1 MTRRTDHSADWLGYE
16 EALGAILARV
26 GSLGEQRVRLHE
38 ALGRA
43 IAHPVHSPIDH
54 PAWDNSAMDGFAV
67 RAEDVAGAAPD
78 RPVTLPISASIPAGR
93 FPENPLA
100 PGTAVQVMTGA
111 PVPSGATG
119 VIRVEHTDGGHDDT
133 VTIRD
138 DADAHRHIR
147 PAGEDVT
154 RGQLL
159 LSKGDELTPAATGIL
174 ALAGVA
180 ELDVGRAP
188 RVGVLAN
195 GDELADFDAYDEVLA
210 GRRVMNSNAHALLA
224 QLRSAGAEPVSLG
237 IARDDPKDLVE
248 HLARGMELDAIISA
262 AGVSV
267 GEHDHV
273 KGVLA
278 ELGMERTFWRLRM
291 RPGSAALFG
300 IRAGQ
305 PIWGV
310 PGNPVSAMV
319 TFEVLI
325 RPAIRRMSGH
335 RDCVPRR
342 VWARVEDRISSPE
355 GSTSFLRAVLVDQ
368 GEGSLSARLTGPQ
381 GSGMLTSML
390 ADALVVVPEDV
401 TEMPA
406 GSVAELIPITRWFQR
421 GSTAGADV

>member
-1 MTRRTDHSADWLGYE
+1 MTPRIEPSADWLGYE
-16 EALGAILARV
+16 EALEAVLTCSGAVGEVRV
-26 GSLGEQRVRLHE
+26 PLQE

-43 IAHPVHSPIDH
+43 IARSVHSPIDH

-67 RAEDVAGAAPD
+67 RAEDVAGAGPE

-93 FPENPLA
+93 FPEGPLS

-119 VIRVEHTDGGHDDT
+119 VIRVEHTDGGDGDG
-133 VTIRD
+133 VTILD
-138 DADAHRHIR
+138 DADATRHIR
-147 PAGEDVT
+147 PAGEDVV

-159 LSKGDELTPAATGIL
+159 LSAGDEVTPAAVGML
-174 ALAGVA
+174 ALAGFA
-180 ELDVGRAP
+180 ELQVGRVP

-210 GRRVMNSNAHALLA
+210 GRRVMNSNGHALIA
-224 QLRSAGAEPVSLG
+224 QLRAAGAEPVDLG
-237 IARDDPKDLVE
+237 IARDDPADLEE
-248 HLARGMELDAIISA
+248 HLARGAACDAIISA

-273 KGVLA
+273 KSVL
-278 ELGMERTFWRLRM
+278 EKLGMERLFWRVRM

-300 IRAGQ
+300 LQAGR
-305 PIWGV
+305 PVWGV

-319 TFEVLI
+319 TFEVLV

-335 RDCVPRR
+335 RDCLQRR
-342 VWARVEDRISSPE
+342 VRARVSDRVSSPE
-355 GSTSFLRAVLVDQ
+355 GTTSFLRAHVVETDA
-368 GEGSLSARLTGPQ
+368 GSLTAILTGPQ

-390 ADALVVVPEDV
+390 ADALVVVPEEV
-401 TEMPA
+401 TELPA
-406 GSVAELIPITRWFQR
+406 GSEVELIPLIPWFET
-421 GSTAGADV
+421 GPPVGGDV

>member
-1 MTRRTDHSADWLGYE
+1 MTRHPESGADWLAYE
-16 EALGAILARV
+16 EALEGILARV
-26 GSLGEQRVRLHE
+26 DVLGEETVPLHD

-43 IAHPVHSPIDH
+43 IARPIHSPIDH

-67 RAEDVAGAAPD
+67 RAEDVSGAAPD
-78 RPVTLPISASIPAGR
+78 RPVTLPVSASIPAGR
-93 FPENPLA
+93 FPEAPLT

-119 VIRVEHTDGGHDDT
+119 VIRVEHTDGGREDT
-133 VTIRD
+133 VTIHD
-138 DADAHRHIR
+138 DADANRHIR
-147 PAGEDVT
+147 SAGEDVV
-154 RGQLL
+154 RGQRL
-159 LSKGDELTPAATGIL
+159 LSQGDEVTPAAVGLL

-210 GRRVMNSNAHALLA
+210 GRRVMNSNGHALLA

-237 IARDDPKDLVE
+237 IARDDPEDLEE
-248 HLARGMELDAIISA
+248 HLTRGLELDAIISA

-267 GEHDHV
+267 GAHDYV
-273 KGVLA
+273 KSVLGR
-278 ELGMERTFWRLRM
+278 LGMERLFWRLRM

-300 IRAGQ
+300 LLGDK

-310 PGNPVSAMV
+310 PGNPVSALV
-319 TFEVLI
+319 TFEVLV

-335 RDCVPRR
+335 RDCQPRR
-342 VWARVEDRISSPE
+342 VWARLEDRISSPE
-355 GSTSFLRAVLVDQ
+355 GWTSFLRA
-368 GEGSLSARLTGPQ
+368 SLADDGADPITARLTGPQ

-390 ADALVVVPEDV
+390 ADALVVVPEAV
-401 TEMPA
+401 TEMPP
-406 GSVAELIPITRWFQR
+406 GSVAELIPLGSWFRR
-421 GSTAGADV
+421 GSDPADV

>member
-1 MTRRTDHSADWLGYE
+1 MDRRAENGADWLGYE
-16 EALGAILARV
+16 EALAVVLSRV
-26 GSLGEQRVRLHE
+26 NPLGEERVPLHQ

-43 IAHPVHSPIDH
+43 IAHPVHSPVDH

-93 FPENPLA
+93 FPEGPLA

-119 VIRVEHTDGGHDDT
+119 VIRVEHTDGGIDDT

-138 DADAHRHIR
+138 DADANRHIR
-147 PAGEDVT
+147 PAGEDVA
-154 RGQLL
+154 RGQLV
-159 LSKGDELTPAATGIL
+159 LSKGAEVTPAAIGIL

-180 ELDVGRAP
+180 EVSVGRVP
-188 RVGVLAN
+188 RLGILAN
-195 GDELADFDAYDEVLA
+195 GDELADFDAYEEVLA
-210 GRRVMNSNAHALLA
+210 GRRVMNSNGHALLA
-224 QLRSAGAEPVSLG
+224 QSRSAGAEPISLG
-237 IARDDPKDLVE
+237 IARDDPRDLEERLV
-248 HLARGMELDAIISA
+248 RGMELDAIISA

-273 KGVLA
+273 RSVLA
-278 ELGMERTFWRLRM
+278 ELGMERLFWRVRM

-300 IRAGQ
+300 LLSGV
-305 PIWGV
+305 PVWGV

-335 RDCVPRR
+335 RDCLPRR
-342 VWARVEDRISSPE
+342 VRARVEDPISSPE
-355 GSTSFLRAVLVDQ
+355 GTTSFLRASLVNE
-368 GEGSLSARLTGPQ
+368 GEGLAARLTGPQ
-381 GSGMLTSML
+381 GSGILTSML
-390 ADALVVVPEDV
+390 ADALVFVQEDV
-401 TEMPA
+401 TAVPA
-406 GSVAELIPITRWFQR
+406 GSSAELIPLGRWFGR
-421 GSTAGADV
+421 GISPAEDA

>member
-1 MTRRTDHSADWLGYE
+1 MTPLVEPPADWLGYE
-16 EALGAILARV
+16 DALARV
-26 GSLGEQRVRLHE
+26 LTRVSLLGEEQIPLHE

-43 IAHPVHSPIDH
+43 IARTIHSPIDH

-67 RAEDVAGAAPD
+67 RAEDVVGAADD

-93 FPENPLA
+93 FPEAPLA

-111 PVPSGATG
+111 PVPLGATG
-119 VIRVEHTDGGHDDT
+119 VIRVEHTDGGDGDR

-138 DADAHRHIR
+138 DADANRHIR
-147 PAGEDVT
+147 PAGEDVV
-154 RGQLL
+154 RGQPL
-159 LSKGDELTPAATGIL
+159 LSAGDEVTPAAIGIL

-180 ELDVGRAP
+180 DVDVGRPP

-195 GDELADFDAYDEVLA
+195 GDELVDLDAYDEVLA
-210 GRRVMNSNAHALLA
+210 GRRVMNSNGHALLA
-224 QLRSAGAEPVSLG
+224 QLRSAGAKPVNLG
-237 IARDDPKDLVE
+237 IARDDPSDLRE
-248 HLARGMELDAIISA
+248 HLARGADCDAMISA

-273 KGVLA
+273 KSVLD
-278 ELGMERTFWRLRM
+278 EMGMERVFWRLRM

-300 IRAGQ
+300 LLADK

-335 RDCVPRR
+335 RDCLARR
-342 VWARVEDRISSPE
+342 VHGRVDDRVSSPE
-355 GSTSFLRAVLVDQ
+355 DTTSFLRAHLADD
-368 GEGSLSARLTGPQ
+368 GEGALIARLTGPQ

-390 ADALVVVPEDV
+390 ADALVVVPEGV
-401 TEMPA
+401 SELPA
-406 GSVAELIPITRWFQR
+406 GSDAELIPLNRWFAPPDR
-421 GSTAGADV
+421 